1 MNLDGITFIGP
12 TVHAPQV
19 LDRLPDSLRTLLEQ
33 VNGFIL
39 FGGALHVRG
48 ACQTPNW
55 HSLDEAW
62 SGEAAF
68 HRLYPAV
75 KAHWIPFAEDCVGDQ
90 FFIGDGTILRLEAET
105 GKMHE
110 TGMTLRQFLEAV
122 QADPV
127 KALQAE
133 PLLQFRQEKGDLP
146 KGQLILAYPPFCTVE
161 AGAGVNLAAMDAS
174 HVHKFHADL
183 AHQLPSDGGTLRL
196 KITE

>member
-1 MNLDGITFIGP
+1 MDLNGITFLGP
-12 TVHAPQV
+12 TVHDTAV
-19 LDRLPDSLRTLLEQ
+19 LDRLPTSLRTLLEQ

-55 HSLDEAW
+55 HSLEQAW
-62 SGEAAF
+62 SGDAAF

-90 FFIGDGTILRLEAET
+90 FFIGDGTILHLEAET
-105 GKMHE
+105 GAMHE
-110 TGMTLRQFLEAV
+110 TGMTLHHFLEAV

-146 KGQLILAYPPFCTVE
+146 AGQLILAYPPFCTKE
-161 AGAGVNLAAMDAS
+161 AGAGVSLVALDAA
-174 HVHKFHADL
+174 HVHRFHADL
-183 AHQLPSDGGTLRL
+183 ANQLPSDDDKLHV
-196 KITE
+196 KIID